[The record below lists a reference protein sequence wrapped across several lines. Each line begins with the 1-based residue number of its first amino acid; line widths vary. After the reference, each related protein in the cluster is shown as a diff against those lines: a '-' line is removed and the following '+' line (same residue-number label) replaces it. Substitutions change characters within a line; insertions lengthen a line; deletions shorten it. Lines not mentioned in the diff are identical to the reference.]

1 MNENM
6 DARTKEL
13 VAIAAAVAG
22 KCQPCFAHHFKQAR
36 ELGIDMD
43 LIREAVQLAKDIR
56 ASGDKHMDGFAAR
69 RMAGSEEAECEQEA
83 SSTRGDNH
91 EDIR

>member
-1 MNENM
+1 MNETL
-6 DARTKEL
+6 DAWTKEL

-22 KCQPCFAHHFKQAR
+22 KCQPCFAYHFKQAR
-36 ELGIDMD
+36 ELGIGMD
-43 LIREAVQLAKDIR
+43 LIREAVRMAKEIR
-56 ASGDKHMDGFAAR
+56 ASGDKHMDGFADR

-83 SSTRGDNH
+83 PSTRGENH